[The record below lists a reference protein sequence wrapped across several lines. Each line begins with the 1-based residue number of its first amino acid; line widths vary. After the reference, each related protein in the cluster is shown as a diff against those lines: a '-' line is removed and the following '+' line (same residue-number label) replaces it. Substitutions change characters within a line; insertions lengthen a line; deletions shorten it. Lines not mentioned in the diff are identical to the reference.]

1 MSSGCARL
9 CSLPAWRRGWKPCA
23 APATGSC
30 SRHRRRPH
38 ERRTRRPGADADDAS
53 AERCPVSWV
62 ATRVLA
68 VLGAGGVGA
77 LAGLLVGGLNDLP
90 RVGAV
95 AGAALAIG
103 AIVGRDAWR
112 GRRLLKWLRGALD
125 GPAPRDAGF
134 WGEVGYRIEKGL
146 KARERRAEAE
156 RERLAQFLSAME
168 ASPNGVLL
176 IDADEQID
184 WCNSVAALHFDLQ
197 PDRDRRQRVT
207 NLVRSPAFKA
217 HLDAGRWQEPV
228 VFVAPDGHT
237 TLSVVVRPYGGG
249 LKLVLSQDITERE
262 RHEAMRRD
270 FVANVSHEIRS
281 PLTVLSGFVES
292 MATLPLDAA
301 ERQRVLALMGQQTE
315 RMKTLVADLLTLA
328 QLEGSPRPAPD
339 RWVPLP
345 ALIDQALSDARALSA
360 GRHHIAADV
369 AQGWALA
376 GSESELLSAVGN
388 LLSNA
393 VHYTPDGGRI
403 RLSWLPRV
411 EGGGAVEV
419 VDTGP
424 GIAREHLPR
433 LTERF
438 YRVDGSRSR
447 ETGGTGLGLSIVKHV
462 MQRHGGAIEVDS
474 TPGAGSTFRLV
485 FPPARV
491 RRDARGLPPMQ
502 GSPVLNAAGDATAR

>member
-1 MSSGCARL
+1 M
-9 CSLPAWRRGWKPCA
+9 
-23 APATGSC
+23 
-30 SRHRRRPH
+30 
-38 ERRTRRPGADADDAS
+38 
-53 AERCPVSWV
+53 SWV

-68 VLGAGGVGA
+68 VLGAGA
-77 LAGLLVGGLNDLP
+77 A
-90 RVGAV
+90 GAV
-95 AGAALAIG
+95 AGFLAGSFHDLPRAGAAAG
-103 AIVGRDAWR
+103 AAVAAGLLVGRDAWR
-112 GRRLLKWLRGALD
+112 GRRLLKWLRGSLE
-125 GPAPRDAGF
+125 GSAPRDAGF
-134 WGEVGYRIEKGL
+134 WGELGYRIEKGL
-146 KARERRAEAE
+146 KARERRADAE

-176 IDADEQID
+176 IDAEEQID
-184 WCNSVAALHFDLQ
+184 WCNSVAALHFELQ

-228 VFVAPDGHT
+228 VFVAPDGRT
-237 TLSVVVRPYGGG
+237 TLSVIVRPYGDG

-281 PLTVLSGFVES
+281 PLTVLAGFVET
-292 MATLPLDAA
+292 MATLPLGET
-301 ERQRVLALMGQQTE
+301 ERQRVLALMGQQTD

-328 QLEGSPRPAPD
+328 QLEGSPRPPPD
-339 RWVPLP
+339 RWVDLP
-345 ALIDQALSDARALSA
+345 ALVDRALADARALSG
-360 GRHHIAADV
+360 GRHRIDATALDDV
-369 AQGWALA
+369 ALA

-393 VHYTPDGGRI
+393 VRYTPDDGRI
-403 RLSWLPRV
+403 RLQWVSRGD
-411 EGGGAVEV
+411 GGGAVEV
-419 VDTGP
+419 VDTGL

-474 TPGAGSTFRLV
+474 TPGAGSTFRLL
-485 FPPARV
+485 FPAARV
-491 RRDARGLPPMQ
+491 RRDLRP
-502 GSPVLNAAGDATAR
+502 GSQAPATLAAPAVKASGDATAP